1 MSFWKR
7 KNELEEAEAAQEAK
21 NTESNKVSKPS
32 TETAKPVNSG
42 GPVTAKEASSP
53 PQQQSTPSSA
63 DEPVTA
69 ELSVEEHINQRYGK
83 VRSALGAGTVI
94 QGKLSFDTPVRID
107 GKLSG
112 EIFSS
117 KALIVGPTGQIDA
130 RVEAASL
137 VILGSVKGDVKAT
150 ERIEL
155 LRGGQLEGHIST
167 PIFTIENSARFNGTC
182 EMASRSKVVPV
193 NAGDTSKTN
202 IITAPNV
209 DLEEVIAS
217 SGASSSS
224 TENKTGAANVGS
236 SASEIPAS

>member
-7 KNELEEAEAAQEAK
+7 KNELDEAASTQEV
-21 NTESNKVSKPS
+21 NKPELNKPSSAS
-32 TETAKPVNSG
+32 TETAMSVSTG
-42 GPVTAKEASSP
+42 TTAAKEVATS
-53 PQQQSTPSSA
+53 QTSTSA
-63 DEPVTA
+63 AGTTDATTA

-167 PIFTIENSARFNGTC
+167 PVFTIESTARFNGTC
-182 EMASRSKVVPV
+182 DMSSRSKVVPV
-193 NAGDTSKTN
+193 GNDASKTS

-209 DLEEVIAS
+209 DLEEVIANS
-217 SGASSSS
+217 SGSSSS
-224 TENKTGAANVGS
+224 SEKKANTSKVGS
-236 SASEIPAS
+236 SATEITAS